1 MNQVKVDTNTTNP
14 RIKELYK
21 NEIRAGLKETL
32 GLSNIMQVPTLTKIV
47 INVGV
52 GAAVTQGNILE
63 GALSDI
69 TIISGQ
75 KAVATRAKT
84 SISNFKLRE
93 GNPIGVKS
101 TLRGN
106 RMWEFYDRLTNL
118 ALPRVRDFRGLSWKA
133 FDGHGNYTLGITE
146 QLIFPEIDFD
156 EINGVRGMDITIVT
170 SARTNQE
177 GEALLRALGFPL
189 RKRE

>member
-1 MNQVKVDTNTTNP
+1 MSSTNGTNMVP

-21 NEIRAGLKETL
+21 NEIRASLKESL
-32 GLSNIMQVPTLTKIV
+32 GLANIMQVPTLKKIA

-52 GAAVTQGNILE
+52 GIAVTQGNMLE
-63 GALSDI
+63 GALADI
-69 TIISGQ
+69 TLISGQ
-75 KAVATRAKT
+75 KAVSTRAKT

-118 ALPRVRDFRGLSWKA
+118 AIPRVRDFRGLSWKS
-133 FDGHGNYTLGITE
+133 FDGNGNYTMGITE
-146 QLIFPEIDFD
+146 QLIFPEIDYD
-156 EINGVRGMDITIVT
+156 KINGVRGMDITIVT
-170 SARTNQE
+170 SAKTDAE
-177 GEALLRALGFPL
+177 GEALLRSLGFPL
-189 RKRE
+189 RERNT